1 MKGAR
6 VITASARLVGWC
18 VLAGA
23 LIAGVTAPMV
33 MAGGL
38 LVNQM
43 SNSALSTADAMVK
56 QRMPDVSVILDRD
69 GAPLAYVYRDYR
81 VPTNHIPDAM
91 KAAILSVEDKRFYD
105 HGAVD
110 WVGTLRAMVK
120 DTTSGATMQGAS
132 TITQQYVK
140 NYLVHVTATTSAK
153 AQLAN
158 RDTISRKLREARIAL
173 ALERTMPKDQ
183 ILTGY
188 LNVVPFGNQT
198 YGISAAARTYFGT
211 TPDKLSIAQSAL
223 LAAMVNQPSA
233 LDPSRHPD
241 LALARRNLVIDLM
254 SNPHNTLR
262 ITPREAEL
270 AKREPLG
277 IRDPLQRPPNG
288 CVGLGDSA
296 TNGFFCDYVENYLER
311 AGIDTEK
318 LKNGGYTVRTTM
330 DRKATDAAAAAAKAA
345 VPAKT
350 PGVANAMAVVEPGA
364 KDHKVRA
371 LVANRD
377 YGNDADQ
384 GETAYDIVSK
394 VQPFG
399 AGSIFKVFTSA
410 VAIQQGM
417 SISDEI
423 DVPPSYTSR
432 VYHNANGGPYVVGNA
447 DGEKPG
453 RRSLQMALAT
463 SPNTAFVA
471 LEEKVGLGNVVDM
484 AYRMGLRTSM
494 RGVNA
499 AGQPLRPDGKNGPS
513 LADAIKINNQGAFT
527 LGYTPTSVLELANV
541 AATISSHGVYCP
553 PDPIEDVRDRSGHP
567 VPINHAPCEQV
578 LSPQVA
584 DELGQ
589 GMSKDDTAGTSEGA
603 AAQAKWKRP
612 ILAKTGTT
620 QQSQSA
626 AFLGS
631 TPQMAGAVLTY
642 ADGTHPEGIC
652 DGGANSPPYLCG
664 ENGNIYGGNVPAR
677 TFYDA
682 MSKIHAGLPVVPLAG
697 GDSAQ

>member
-1 MKGAR
+1 MKFAKA
-6 VITASARLVGWC
+6 TLAMARLLGWC
-18 VLAGA
+18 VLAGV
-23 LIAGVTAPMV
+23 LVAGLATPVV
-33 MAGGL
+33 MAGGRL
-38 LVNQM
+38 LNQM
-43 SNSALSTADAMVK
+43 SSNALGTADALVK
-56 QRMPDVSVILDRD
+56 QNLPDVSVIQDAD
-69 GAPLAYVYRDYR
+69 GAPLAYLYRDYR
-81 VPTNHIPDAM
+81 VPTNHIPDPM
-91 KAAILSVEDKRFYD
+91 KAAILAVEDKRFYE

-140 NYLVHVTATTSAK
+140 NYLVHVAATTSAT
-153 AQLAN
+153 AQMAN
-158 RDTISRKLREARIAL
+158 RDTIARKLREARIAL

-198 YGISAAARTYFGT
+198 FGLRAAAQTYFGT
-211 TPDKLSIAQSAL
+211 QPEKLTIAQSAL

-233 LDPSRHPD
+233 LDPSVHPEQ
-241 LALARRNLVIDLM
+241 ALARRNLVIDLM
-254 SNPHNTLR
+254 SEPHNTLR
-262 ITPREAEL
+262 ITQHDADM

-277 IRDPLQRPPNG
+277 IQTPLKRPPNG

-296 TNGFFCDYVENYLER
+296 TNGFFCNYVENYLDR
-311 AGIDTEK
+311 AGFDIGK
-318 LKNGGYTVRTTM
+318 LREGGYTVRTTM

-350 PGVANAMAVVEPGA
+350 DGVANAMAVVEPGSD
-364 KDHKVRA
+364 DHKVRA
-371 LVANRD
+371 LVASRD

-399 AGSIFKVFTSA
+399 AGSIFKVFTTA

-417 SISDEI
+417 SIHDEV

-432 VYHNANGGPYVVGNA
+432 IYHNGAGPYVVGNA

-453 RRSLQMALAT
+453 KRSLQMALAT

-471 LEEKVGLGNVVDM
+471 LEEKVGLNNVVDM

-499 AGQPLRPDGKNGPS
+499 DGHPLRPDGSNGPS
-513 LADAIKINNQGAFT
+513 LADDVKNNNQGAFT

-541 AATISSHGVYCP
+541 AATISSHGMYCP
-553 PDPIEDVRDRSGHP
+553 PNPIEDVRDRYGHQ
-567 VPINHAPCEQV
+567 VPIKRAPCEQV

-584 DELGQ
+584 DELAQ
-589 GMSKDDTAGTSEGA
+589 GMSKDSTAGTSEGA
-603 AAQAKWKRP
+603 AAQARWKRP
-612 ILAKTGTT
+612 LMAKTGTT
-620 QQSQSA
+620 QQSESA
-626 AFLGS
+626 AFLGA
-631 TPQMAGAVLTY
+631 TPQMAGAVLTF
-642 ADGTHPEGIC
+642 ADGAHPEGVC
-652 DGGANSPPYLCG
+652 DGGGNAPPYLCG
-664 ENGNIYGGNVPAR
+664 DNGNIYGGNVPAR
-677 TFYDA
+677 TFYNA
-682 MSKIHAGLPVVPLAG
+682 MTKIHDGLPVAPLP
-697 GDSAQ
+697 DSDATQ